1 MIDDMLNYR
10 LALSLERQDSM
21 TAMVSPVKPAEL
33 KGLWR
38 IVNLFQTVRPSGS
51 LASATLERA
60 CRAGADAEAIW
71 FRATMLSMMPG
82 MLAPW
87 THNDELDEAVFQI
100 AATFPMRKV
109 NIDVAQKGP
118 PFDVKEFLKAIEAA
132 AIGSTPAPS

>member
-1 MIDDMLNYR
+1 MNG
-10 LALSLERQDSM
+10 
-21 TAMVSPVKPAEL
+21 MVSPLKPAEL

-38 IVNLFQTVRPSGS
+38 LLNLFQTVRPSGS
-51 LASATLERA
+51 LASTTLERA
-60 CRAGADAEAIW
+60 CGGSADAEAIW

-87 THNDELDEAVFQI
+87 THNDELDDAVFQI

-109 NIDVAQKGP
+109 KIDVAQEGP

-132 AIGSTPAPS
+132 TKGSTPTAP